1 MDLRKSLF
9 RLCLEVNSESQAEFA
24 RRNGVTPMAVSRF
37 LSGYKSEPLRIQ
49 VDRYIACN
57 LHKIKDRLDE
67 FTKAA

>member
-9 RLCLEVNSESQAEFA
+9 RLCLEVNSESQADFA
-24 RRNGVTPMAVSRF
+24 RRNGVSPMAVSRF
-37 LSGYKSEPLRIQ
+37 LCGYTSEPMRKR
-49 VDRYIACN
+49 VDQYISSN